1 MVRKI
6 NQFITFILGT
16 KLMMW
21 AVPDSK
27 RFIKGIA
34 ITAVAVLLVIYFHGE
49 YLRWAELSGNT
60 TFLSISYIIKNL
72 IILISLIIL
81 FIYLK
86 KTKKITYA
94 KVKGEEKIYTK
105 NAKENYFDKFR
116 NKEKLRTKG
125 EQILRKNDKDD

>member
-1 MVRKI
+1 
-6 NQFITFILGT
+6 
-16 KLMMW
+16 MW

-27 RFIKGIA
+27 RFIKGIGIA
-34 ITAVAVLLVIYFHGE
+34 AVVILLVIYFHGE

-86 KTKKITYA
+86 KTKKKVYA

-105 NAKENYFDKFR
+105 KADEDYFDKFR
-116 NKEKLRTKG
+116 NKENLKTKT
-125 EQILRKNDKDD
+125 EQILEKDEKEK